1 MLNTL
6 NIKNSKKK
14 YSRHLNISFIFIF
27 TSKFGGIIPGWLKYI
42 FFILYFLFLYFI
54 TFRLYGS
61 NTRTRRKYCSSRG
74 DYMMANHK
82 IGWILLYNLAIMSKG
97 IYWGQAMLF
106 WKRCSVPVD
115 LQLSH
120 RKVVCCKYFQCCWY
134 NNLTTTQIKKKKT
147 QLQQQQHQRK
157 KSDL

>member
-1 MLNTL
+1 
-6 NIKNSKKK
+6 
-14 YSRHLNISFIFIF
+14 
-27 TSKFGGIIPGWLKYI
+27 
-42 FFILYFLFLYFI
+42 
-54 TFRLYGS
+54 
-61 NTRTRRKYCSSRG
+61 
-74 DYMMANHK
+74 MMANHK

-147 QLQQQQHQRK
+147 QLLLINYPILYFRAFAMNVLQCFILL
-157 KSDL
+157 DLYPYYLPHNLISFIHNNKWKERVLGGLP